1 MQNIKGIL
9 QDVIKSQEGMSRKLA
24 ECEALLMWDTVASSL
39 AIRTQPVAISR
50 GRMMVN
56 VTDSVILHQ
65 LTFYKKEYIDKIN
78 LMLGRRL
85 VKDIIFRVGK
95 VEKREKKTESRK
107 DYIKRLRSIKLEQDE
122 ITLIDEI
129 TDQIEDEEIRDSLRE
144 LFTSQTQLS
153 KIRDGE
159 S

>member
-1 MQNIKGIL
+1 
-9 QDVIKSQEGMSRKLA
+9 MSRKLE

-39 AIRTQPVAISR
+39 VTKTQPVAISR

-85 VKDIIFRVGK
+85 VRDIVFRVGK
-95 VEKREKKTESRK
+95 VEKREQNTESRK
-107 DYIKRLRSIKLEQDE
+107 DYIKRLRSVELDHDE
-122 ITLIDEI
+122 ITLIDDL
-129 TDQIEDEEIRDSLRE
+129 TGQIDDEEIRDSLKE
-144 LFTSQTQLS
+144 LFTSQAQLT
-153 KIRDGE
+153 KIRDGD

>member
-1 MQNIKGIL
+1 M
-9 QDVIKSQEGMSRKLA
+9 QDVIKSQEGMSRKLE

-39 AIRTQPVAISR
+39 ATRTQPVAISR
-50 GRMMVN
+50 GNMLIN

-65 LTFYKKEYIDKIN
+65 LTFYRKEYVDKIN

-85 VKDIIFRVGK
+85 VRDIVFRVGK
-95 VEKREKKTESRK
+95 VEKREQNTESRK
-107 DYIKRLRSIKLEQDE
+107 DYIKRLRSIELDQDE

-129 TDQIEDEEIRDSLRE
+129 TGQIDDDELRDSLKE
-144 LFTSQTQLS
+144 LFTSQAQLT
-153 KIRDGE
+153 KIRDNE

>member
-1 MQNIKGIL
+1 M
-9 QDVIKSQEGMSRKLA
+9 
-24 ECEALLMWDTVASSL
+24 
-39 AIRTQPVAISR
+39 
-50 GRMMVN
+50 
-56 VTDSVILHQ
+56 
-65 LTFYKKEYIDKIN
+65 DKIN

-95 VEKREKKTESRK
+95 VEKREQKAESRK

-129 TDQIEDEEIRDSLRE
+129 TDQIEDEEIRDSLKE

-153 KIRDGE
+153 KIRDDE
-159 S
+159 SSL